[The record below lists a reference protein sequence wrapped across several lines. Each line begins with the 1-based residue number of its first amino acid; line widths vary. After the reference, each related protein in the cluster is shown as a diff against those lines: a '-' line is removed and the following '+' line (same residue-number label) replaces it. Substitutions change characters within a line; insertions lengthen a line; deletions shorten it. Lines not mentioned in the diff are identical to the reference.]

1 MKNFRTN
8 ICLIILSFL
17 LISCSVGRK
26 LEKTHYLYL
35 LPIDN
40 SIKLE
45 NYNSSKYLKNT
56 NSEKLREI
64 FIEEFRN
71 RLKDYNI
78 VLLIDKSEIY
88 SLKVLNSFTI
98 RIQDLKYYEEF
109 EIKEIKDNEQSQQ
122 VNTYYVTSCNLS
134 LDFYIGKEPF
144 SFVSLKKHN
153 VFAGKDEKLSTDRTF
168 WQIIFG
174 TNKDNSVYT
183 YKELDTDVFE
193 DLTRKVAKK
202 TAAKV
207 SRIMYKKT
215 K

>member
-1 MKNFRTN
+1 MKNFRTD
-8 ICLIILSFL
+8 ICLIIFCFL

-35 LPIDN
+35 SSIDN

-45 NYNSSKYLKNT
+45 NYDFSKYLKNT
-56 NSEKLREI
+56 NSEKLKEI

-78 VLLIDKSEIY
+78 ALLIDKNENS
-88 SLKVLNSFTI
+88 SLKVLNSFTL
-98 RIQDLKYYEEF
+98 RIQDLKYYEEV
-109 EIKEIKDNEQSQQ
+109 EIKEIKDNKQSQQ
-122 VNTYYVTSCNLS
+122 VNTYYVTSCKLS

-144 SFVSLKKHN
+144 SFVGLKKHN
-153 VFAGKDEKLSTDRTF
+153 VFAVKDEKLSTDRTF

-183 YKELDTDVFE
+183 YKELDKDVFE
-193 DLTRKVAKK
+193 DLTRKVARK